1 MYSIQIED
9 LGEAPY
15 STILCYPN
23 PTEQLIKER
32 LMELRGL
39 GIREIILEGRVEIS
53 GLRVLGKGCV
63 SIVVAARGSAGE
75 VALKIRRVD
84 ANRPNLN
91 QEAKLQ
97 SLANKLDVGPKLYN
111 HTDNFILMELIRGVN
126 LPEWVK
132 NLKGKG
138 TASNL
143 RGVCRVLLEKCWR
156 LDQSGLDHGELS
168 NLSKH
173 VIVGDRVEII
183 DFESASTTRSVRNL
197 TSAAQYLFIG
207 GPIANRI
214 RKILNLTNTSYII
227 EAIRSYKKERGSE
240 QAFQHL
246 LTHLK
251 LNKRAKY

>member
-1 MYSIQIED
+1 LHSIPIEALGEEPYSI
-9 LGEAPY
+9 
-15 STILCYPN
+15 ILCYPN
-23 PTEQLIKER
+23 PTEEQIKER
-32 LMELRGL
+32 LMELRRL
-39 GIREIILEGRVEIS
+39 GVKEVILKGRVEIW

-63 SIVVAARGSAGE
+63 SIVVAAKCGVEEA
-75 VALKIRRVD
+75 ALKIRRID
-84 ANRPNLN
+84 ANRPNLS
-91 QEAKLQ
+91 QEAELQ
-97 SLANKLDVGPKLYN
+97 SLANKVEVGPKLYN

-132 NLKGKG
+132 HLKGRG
-138 TASNL
+138 TTTNL
-143 RGVCRVLLEKCWR
+143 RRVCRDLLEKCWR

-207 GPIANRI
+207 GSVANRI
-214 RKILNLTNTSYII
+214 RRILNLTSTSDII

-240 QAFQHL
+240 EAFQYL
-246 LTHLK
+246 LMQLK
-251 LNKRAKY
+251 LNKRAKS

>member
-39 GIREIILEGRVEIS
+39 GIREILLEGRVEIS

-97 SLANKLDVGPKLYN
+97 SLANKLDVCLLY
-111 HTDNFILMELIRGVN
+111 
-126 LPEWVK
+126 
-132 NLKGKG
+132 
-138 TASNL
+138 
-143 RGVCRVLLEKCWR
+143 
-156 LDQSGLDHGELS
+156 
-168 NLSKH
+168 
-173 VIVGDRVEII
+173 
-183 DFESASTTRSVRNL
+183 
-197 TSAAQYLFIG
+197 TS
-207 GPIANRI
+207 PSPRD
-214 RKILNLTNTSYII
+214 
-227 EAIRSYKKERGSE
+227 
-240 QAFQHL
+240 
-246 LTHLK
+246 
-251 LNKRAKY
+251 